1 MESVGL
7 IEVKGLTAGLT
18 AADAACKAAAVKLI
32 GYELAKGGGGMLVI
46 KLSGEVAA
54 VQAAVEAG
62 VTEARKVGEVVSFH
76 IIPRPVESLLL
87 LIESRETVGS
97 ERQRLLE
104 IE

>member
-1 MESVGL
+1 MEALGL

-18 AADAACKAAAVKLI
+18 AADAACKAAAVRLI
-32 GYELAKGGGGMLVI
+32 GYEVAKGGGGMLVI
-46 KLSGEVAA
+46 KLSGDVSA

-62 VTEARKVGEVVSFH
+62 VAEAKKVGEVVSFH
-76 IIPRPVESLLL
+76 IIPRPVESLIE

-97 ERQRLLE
+97 ERQKYLE

>member
-62 VTEARKVGEVVSFH
+62 VAEARKVGEVVSYH
-76 IIPRPVESLLL
+76 IIPRPVESLIL

>member
-1 MESVGL
+1 MESIGL

-18 AADAACKAAAVKLI
+18 AADAACKAASVRLI

-46 KLSGEVAA
+46 KLAGDVAA

-62 VTEARKVGEVVSFH
+62 VAEAKKVGEVVSFH
-76 IIPRPVESLLL
+76 IIPRPVESLVF

-97 ERQRLLE
+97 ERQKFLE

>member
-46 KLSGEVAA
+46 KLAGEVAA

-62 VTEARKVGEVVSFH
+62 VAEARAVGEVVSFH
-76 IIPRPVESLLL
+76 IIPRPVESLVL